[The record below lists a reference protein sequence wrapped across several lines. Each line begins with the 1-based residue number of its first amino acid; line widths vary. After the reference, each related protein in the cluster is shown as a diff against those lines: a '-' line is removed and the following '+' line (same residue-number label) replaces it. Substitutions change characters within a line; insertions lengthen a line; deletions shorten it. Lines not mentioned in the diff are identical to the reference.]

1 LGVTSISVI
10 LAVGPASRYLIEKLP
25 KIKDLRIME
34 IEHKIFPDGESYLRF
49 PEEVSGEDL
58 IVLQGTHPPQDRHLI
73 QAILIGE
80 NALDLG
86 ARSITLISPYLAYA
100 RQDKR
105 FLDGEAVSIKTILKT
120 FHQVGYRK
128 IYTINIHSPWIAE
141 ESPIPL
147 IDLRAER
154 VLAQHLKTIGLG
166 DSFIVSMGK
175 KGEEMASMVARE
187 LNTGYA
193 SAESSRDRRTGEVR
207 VELEEVSAEKAVV
220 VDDIISTG
228 GTMASV
234 IRELKKMGV
243 KSVYAACI
251 HALLVGGAVE
261 KIMSSGAER
270 IIASDTIPNSYAEY
284 SIAGLIAEA
293 IRRELR

>member
-1 LGVTSISVI
+1 
-10 LAVGPASRYLIEKLP
+10 
-25 KIKDLRIME
+25 ME
-34 IEHKIFPDGESYLRF
+34 VEHKIFPDGESYIRF

-86 ARSITLISPYLAYA
+86 ARSIVLVSPYLAYA

-105 FLDGEAVSIKTILKT
+105 FLDGEAVSIKTILRIL
-120 FHQVGYRK
+120 HQVGYRR
-128 IYTINIHSPWIAE
+128 IYTVNIHSPWIAE

-147 IDLRAER
+147 IDLRAEKI
-154 VLAQHLKTIGLG
+154 LAKYLKEVGLG
-166 DSFIVSMGK
+166 NSFIVSMGK
-175 KGEEMASMVARE
+175 KGREMARMVAE
-187 LNTGYA
+187 DLNTDYA
-193 SAESSRDRRTGEVR
+193 SAKSSRDRRTGEGKI
-207 VELEEVSAEKAVV
+207 ELEEVSAEKAVV
-220 VDDIISTG
+220 VADIISTG

-234 IRELKKMGV
+234 VKELKRMGV
-243 KSVYAACI
+243 KRVYAACI
-251 HALLVGGAVE
+251 HALLVSGAVE
-261 KIMSSGAER
+261 KIMGSGAER

-284 SIAGLIAEA
+284 SIIGLVEEA

>member
-1 LGVTSISVI
+1 LGITAIFVI
-10 LAVGPASRYLIEKLP
+10 LAVGPASRYLLGKLP
-25 KIKDLRIME
+25 RVEGLRIME
-34 IEHKIFPDGESYLRF
+34 VEHKIFPDGESYIRF

-58 IVLQGTHPPQDRHLI
+58 IVLQGTHPPQDQHLI

-86 ARSITLISPYLAYA
+86 AKSITLISPYLAYA

-105 FLDGEAVSIKTILKT
+105 FLDGEAVSIRIILRT
-120 FHQVGYRK
+120 LHQVGYRK
-128 IYTINIHSPWIAE
+128 IYTINLHCPWISG

-154 VLAQHLKTIGLG
+154 LLAKYLKTVGLG
-166 DSFIVSMGK
+166 NSFIVSMGK
-175 KGEEMASMVARE
+175 KGEEMAKMVAEE
-187 LNTGYA
+187 LNTDYA
-193 SAESSRDRRTGEVR
+193 SAKSSRDRRTGEVKI
-207 VELEEVSAEKAVV
+207 ELGEVSAEKAVV

-234 IRELKKMGV
+234 VKELKRMGV
-243 KSVYAACI
+243 RRVYAACI
-251 HALLVGGAVE
+251 HALLVGEAVGR
-261 KIMSSGAER
+261 IMGSGAEG

-284 SIAGLIAEA
+284 SIIGLIEEA

>member
-1 LGVTSISVI
+1 VI
-10 LAVGPASRYLIEKLP
+10 LAVGPASKYLLEKLP
-25 KIKDLRIME
+25 KIENLRVME
-34 IEHKIFPDGESYLRF
+34 VEHKIFPDGESYIRF
-49 PEEVSGEDL
+49 PEDVSGEDL

-80 NALDLG
+80 NSLDLG
-86 ARSITLISPYLAYA
+86 ARSIILISPYLAYA

-105 FLDGEAVSIKTILKT
+105 FLDGEAVSIKTILKI
-120 FHQVGYRK
+120 FRQVGYSK
-128 IYTINIHSPWIAE
+128 IYTINIHSPWIAD

-147 IDLRAER
+147 IDLRAEKI
-154 VLAQHLKTIGLG
+154 LAQYLKEVGLG

-175 KGEEMASMVARE
+175 KGEEMASMVAEE
-187 LNTGYA
+187 LNTSYA
-193 SAESSRDRRTGEVR
+193 SAESSRDRKTGEVKI
-207 VELEEVSAEKAVV
+207 ELEEISAEKAVV

-243 KSVYAACI
+243 KSVYAACV

-261 KIMSSGAER
+261 KIMGSGAER
-270 IIASDTIPNSYAEY
+270 IIASDTIPNSYVEY
-284 SIAGLIAEA
+284 SIVKLVEEA

>member
-1 LGVTSISVI
+1 MGITAIFVI
-10 LAVGPASRYLIEKLP
+10 LAVGPASRYLLGKLTRIEG
-25 KIKDLRIME
+25 LRIME
-34 IEHKIFPDGESYLRF
+34 VEHKIFPDGESYIRF
-49 PEEVSGEDL
+49 PEDVSGEDL

-86 ARSITLISPYLAYA
+86 ARSIVLISPYLAYA

-105 FLDGEAVSIKTILKT
+105 FLDGEAVSIKTILRIL
-120 FHQVGYRK
+120 HQVGYRK

-147 IDLRAER
+147 IDLRAEKI
-154 VLAQHLKTIGLG
+154 LAKYLKEAGLG

-175 KGEEMASMVARE
+175 KGEEMARMVAEE
-187 LNTGYA
+187 LNTDYA
-193 SAESSRDRRTGEVR
+193 SAKSSRDRRTGEVKI
-207 VELEEVSAEKAVV
+207 ELGEVSAEKAVV

-234 IRELKKMGV
+234 VKELKRMGV
-243 KSVYAACI
+243 RKVYAACI

-261 KIMSSGAER
+261 KIMGSGAER
-270 IIASDTIPNSYAEY
+270 IIASDTIPNTYAEY
-284 SIAGLIAEA
+284 SIIGLIEEA

>member
-1 LGVTSISVI
+1 VI
-10 LAVGPASRYLIEKLP
+10 LAAGPASRYLLEKLP
-25 KIKDLRIME
+25 RIEGVRMME
-34 IEHKIFPDGESYLRF
+34 IEHKIFPDGESYIRF

-58 IVLQGTHPPQDRHLI
+58 MVLQGTHPPQDRHLI

-80 NALDLG
+80 TALDLG

-105 FLDGEAVSIKTILKT
+105 FLDGEAVSIKTILKILY
-120 FHQVGYRK
+120 QVGYRK
-128 IYTINIHSPWIAE
+128 IYTINMHSPWIAR

-147 IDLRAER
+147 IDLRAEKI
-154 VLAQHLKTIGLG
+154 LARYLKEVGLG
-166 DSFIVSMGK
+166 GSFIVSMGK
-175 KGEEMASMVARE
+175 RGEEMARVVAE
-187 LNTGYA
+187 EMSAEYA
-193 SAESSRDRRTGEVR
+193 SAKSSRDRRTGEVKI
-207 VELEEVSAEKAVV
+207 ELEEVSAERVVV

-234 IRELKKMGV
+234 VRELKRMGV
-243 KSVYAACI
+243 KRVYAACV

-261 KIMSSGAER
+261 KIMGSGAER
-270 IIASDTIPNSYAEY
+270 IMASDTIPNSYVEY
-284 SIAGLIAEA
+284 SIIELIEKA

>member
-1 LGVTSISVI
+1 VI
-10 LAVGPASRYLIEKLP
+10 LAVGPASRYLLGKLP
-25 KIKDLRIME
+25 KMEGLKIME
-34 IEHKIFPDGESYLRF
+34 VEHKIFPDGESYIRF

-86 ARSITLISPYLAYA
+86 ARSIALISPYLAYA

-105 FLDGEAVSIKTILKT
+105 FLDGEAVSIKAILKIL
-120 FHQVGYRK
+120 HQVGYRK
-128 IYTINIHSPWIAE
+128 IYTINMHSPWIAG

-147 IDLRAER
+147 IDLRAEKIF
-154 VLAQHLKTIGLG
+154 AKYLKTVGLG

-175 KGEEMASMVARE
+175 KGREMARMVAEE
-187 LNTGYA
+187 LNTDYT
-193 SAESSRDRRTGEVR
+193 SAKSSRDKRTGEVK
-207 VELEEVSAEKAVV
+207 VELDEVSAEKAVV

-234 IRELKKMGV
+234 VRELKRKGV
-243 KSVYAACI
+243 KRVYAACI

-261 KIMSSGAER
+261 RIMGSGAER
-270 IIASDTIPNSYAEY
+270 IMASDTIPNSYVEY
-284 SIAGLIAEA
+284 SIIELVEEA

>member
-1 LGVTSISVI
+1 LGITAIFVI
-10 LAVGPASRYLIEKLP
+10 LAVGPASTYLLEKLP
-25 KIKDLRIME
+25 RVEGLRIME
-34 IEHKIFPDGESYLRF
+34 VEHKIFPDGESYIRF

-86 ARSITLISPYLAYA
+86 ARSIVLVSPYLAYA

-105 FLDGEAVSIKTILKT
+105 FLDGEAVSIKTILRIL
-120 FHQVGYRK
+120 HQVGYRK
-128 IYTINIHSPWIAE
+128 IYTVNIHSPWIAE

-147 IDLRAER
+147 IDLRAEKI
-154 VLAQHLKTIGLG
+154 LAKYLKEVGLG

-175 KGEEMASMVARE
+175 KGREMARMVAEE
-187 LNTGYA
+187 LSTDYA
-193 SAESSRDRRTGEVR
+193 SAKSSRDRRTGEVKI
-207 VELEEVSAEKAVV
+207 ELGEVSAEKAVV

-234 IRELKKMGV
+234 VKELKRMGV
-243 KSVYAACI
+243 RRVYAACI

-261 KIMSSGAER
+261 KIMGSGAER

-284 SIAGLIAEA
+284 SIIGLVEEA